1 MKQKN
6 KIKGKGVPTGSGTP
20 PIAQGEGSIV
30 PPRVD
35 TSTNPFETLS
45 TSEKLPELAEEE
57 VEQQAI
63 AMEEDKWQEETGPL
77 QTGTP
82 RGVSSSSTYAEMT
95 RKKTLEISRSLERVG
110 MKSHKE
116 ARELEEEN
124 RQKM

>member
-1 MKQKN
+1 VLDYEKLPFKCGHCHGYGHFSRYCKRKAEEGVENAKGDQWTQVQKSTSMKQKN

-63 AMEEDKWQEETGPL
+63 AMEEDK
-77 QTGTP
+77 
-82 RGVSSSSTYAEMT
+82 
-95 RKKTLEISRSLERVG
+95 
-110 MKSHKE
+110 
-116 ARELEEEN
+116 
-124 RQKM
+124 